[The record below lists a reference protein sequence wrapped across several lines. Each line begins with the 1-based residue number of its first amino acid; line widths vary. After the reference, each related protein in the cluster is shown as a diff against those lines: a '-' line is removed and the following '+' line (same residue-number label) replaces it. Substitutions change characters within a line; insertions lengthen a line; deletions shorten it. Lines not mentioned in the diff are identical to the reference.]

1 MRGMAN
7 GLEYQ
12 YFRKIYR
19 QRFGTDLPIWVDN
32 LGVFERTPVV
42 RMAAK
47 AKFRLYPAILI
58 EDELCDQPQAVAC
71 HGIQEGDFPKPQKR
85 RMNMSADVVRIAKA
99 FDFACRTHV
108 TQRRKGKSE
117 EPYVNHLAEVAKLVA
132 ESTGG
137 EDVNLVIAALLH
149 DAIEDTT
156 EDKEVK
162 RQEIA
167 ALFGED
173 VAALVV
179 EVTDNKCFDKAVR
192 KRLQVEH
199 AAHISKRAKIL
210 KIADKTSN
218 LHSIQFSPPP
228 WPDER
233 KRRYFAWAKAVVDQA
248 RGSNAAVEAAFDK
261 EYEQAIEAGFA
272 DRKFVWSPALEV
284 EGDD

>member
-12 YFRKIYR
+12 FFRKIYR
-19 QRFGTDLPIWVDN
+19 QRFGTDLPVWVDN
-32 LGVFERTPVV
+32 LGLFERTPVV

-47 AKFRLYPAILI
+47 SKFRLFPAILI
-58 EDELCDQPQAVAC
+58 EDELCNQPQAVAS
-71 HGIQEGDFPKPQKR
+71 HGIQDGDLPQPQKR
-85 RMNMSADVVRIAKA
+85 RLNMSADVVRIAQA
-99 FDFACRTHV
+99 FDFACRKHA
-108 TQRRKGKSE
+108 TQRRKGESE

-132 ESTGG
+132 ESSGG

-149 DAIEDTT
+149 DTIEDQKV
-156 EDKEVK
+156 E

-167 ALFGED
+167 ARFGED

-179 EVTDNKCFDKAVR
+179 EVTDDKENKSKAER

-228 WPDER
+228 WPVER
-233 KRRYFAWAKAVVDQA
+233 KRRYFAWAKAVVDQV
-248 RGSNAAVEAAFDK
+248 RGTNAAVEAAFDK
-261 EYEQAIEAGFA
+261 EYEQAIEAGLA
-272 DRKFVWSPALEV
+272 DRKFIWSSALEV

>member
-1 MRGMAN
+1 MSLMAN

-32 LGVFERTPVV
+32 LGDFERTPIV

-58 EDELCDQPQAVAC
+58 EDEFCDQPQAVAC
-71 HGIQEGDFPKPQKR
+71 HGIQEGDLPKPQKR
-85 RMNMSADVVRIAKA
+85 RMNMSADVVRMAQA
-99 FDFACRTHV
+99 FDFACRKHV
-108 TQRRKGKSE
+108 DQRRKGESE
-117 EPYVNHLAEVAKLVA
+117 EPYVNHLAEVARLVA

-149 DAIEDTT
+149 DAIED
-156 EDKEVK
+156 KEVK

-167 ALFGED
+167 AHFGDD

-179 EVTDNKCFDKAVR
+179 EVTDNKSIDKADR

-199 AAHISKRAKIL
+199 AAYISKRAKIL

-248 RGSNAAVEAAFDK
+248 RGCNAAVEAAFDK
-261 EYEQAIEAGFA
+261 EYEQAIEAGLA
-272 DRKFVWSPALEV
+272 DRNFVWSPALEV

>member
-12 YFRKIYR
+12 FFRKIYR
-19 QRFGTDLPIWVDN
+19 QRFGTDLPVWVDN
-32 LGVFERTPVV
+32 LGLFERTPVV

-47 AKFRLYPAILI
+47 SKFRLFPAILI
-58 EDELCDQPQAVAC
+58 EDELCNQPQAVAS
-71 HGIQEGDFPKPQKR
+71 HGIQDGDLPQPQKR
-85 RMNMSADVVRIAKA
+85 RLNMSADVVRIAQA
-99 FDFACRTHV
+99 FDFACRKHA
-108 TQRRKGKSE
+108 TQRRKGESE

-132 ESTGG
+132 ESSGG

-149 DAIEDTT
+149 DTIEDQKV
-156 EDKEVK
+156 E

-167 ALFGED
+167 AHFGED
-173 VAALVV
+173 VATLVV
-179 EVTDNKCFDKAVR
+179 EVTDDKENKSKAER

-218 LHSIQFSPPP
+218 LRSIQFSPPP
-228 WPDER
+228 WPVER

-248 RGSNAAVEAAFDK
+248 RGTNAAVEAAFDK
-261 EYEQAIEAGFA
+261 EYEQAIEAGLV
-272 DRKFVWSPALEV
+272 DRKFVWSSALEV

>member
-12 YFRKIYR
+12 FFRKIYR
-19 QRFGTDLPIWVDN
+19 QRFGTDLPVWVDN
-32 LGVFERTPVV
+32 LGLFERTPVV

-47 AKFRLYPAILI
+47 SKFRLFPAILI
-58 EDELCDQPQAVAC
+58 EDELCNQPQAVAS
-71 HGIQEGDFPKPQKR
+71 HGIQDGDFPKPQKR
-85 RMNMSADVVRIAKA
+85 RLNMSADVVRIAQA
-99 FDFACRTHV
+99 FDFACFKHKK
-108 TQRRKGKSE
+108 QRRKGESS
-117 EPYVNHLAEVAKLVA
+117 EPYVNHHAEVAKLVA
-132 ESTGG
+132 ESSGG

-149 DAIEDTT
+149 DTIEDQN
-156 EDKEVK
+156 VK

-167 ALFGED
+167 ARFGED

-179 EVTDNKCFDKAVR
+179 EVTDNKSIDKADR

-218 LHSIQFSPPP
+218 LRSIQFSPPP
-228 WPDER
+228 WPVER

-248 RGSNAAVEAAFDK
+248 RGTNAAVEAAFDK
-261 EYEQAIEAGFA
+261 EYEQAIEAGLA
-272 DRKFVWSPALEV
+272 DRKFVWSSALEV